1 MPGPFQVV
9 WAPSAVRDLDRI
21 LEYIAHDRGIDRA
34 LRLYEKIRTQV
45 DSLRDHPARCRW
57 VPELKDLGVETYRE
71 LILPPYRIC
80 FRLEE
85 SRVVL
90 LGVLDSRRDLEELL
104 VKRLL
109 DLELE

>member
-1 MPGPFQVV
+1 MPGTFQVI
-9 WAPSAVRDLDRI
+9 WAPSAVRDLDLI
-21 LEYIAHDRGIDRA
+21 LDYIAHDRGIDQA
-34 LRLYEKIRTQV
+34 LRLYEKIRNQV

-57 VPELKDLGVETYRE
+57 VPELKDLGVEPYRE

-90 LGVLDSRRDLEELL
+90 LGVLDSRRDLEALL
-104 VKRLL
+104 VNRLL
-109 DLELE
+109 ETERE

>member
-1 MPGPFQVV
+1 MRGGFQVV
-9 WAPSAVRDLDRI
+9 WAPSAVRDLDLI
-21 LEYIAHDRGIDRA
+21 LEYIANDQGIDRA
-34 LRLYEKIRTQV
+34 LRLYEKIRNQV
-45 DSLRDHPARCRW
+45 DLLQEQPARCRW

-104 VKRLL
+104 VRRLL